1 MKFGWSSGKDSL
13 IWVYTMWENET
24 FTAMQNCFRQIN
36 FFKENEKVVFTKFL
50 QQIGRTQ
57 CAVSVSSQCGNYGI
71 LVSHF
76 FGKNFVKTTVLLN
89 KSLKS

>member
-1 MKFGWSSGKDSL
+1 
-13 IWVYTMWENET
+13 MWENET

-57 CAVSVSSQCGNYGI
+57 CAKVHTVWKNEKFGLTEKIFRQINI
-71 LVSHF
+71 LVIYL
-76 FGKNFVKTTVLLN
+76 VKP
-89 KSLKS
+89 